1 MEEEG
6 EIDLTEFREQAAKD
20 RLRSQQISTDLTA
33 QKLQN
38 HVHTLFIPGYHIVII
53 LFTSQSSE
61 FPFYKLYLNMKEAL
75 HREVGQARNISFS

>member
-1 MEEEG
+1 MK
-6 EIDLTEFREQAAKD
+6 LAHD
-20 RLRSQQISTDLTA
+20 RGKNSVHEDQPQQISTDLTA

-38 HVHTLFIPGYHIVII
+38 HVHTLFILGYHIVII

-75 HREVGQARNISFS
+75 HREVGQAGNISFS